1 MKIEQRIQEL
11 GITLPP
17 SPQPKA
23 KYIPVKQTGNLL
35 FVSGQLPTN
44 DKGEL
49 LYKGKLG
56 QELTLEQ
63 GQECAR
69 ACIINMLA
77 AVKGHVDDLDK
88 ISNIVKVQAFVAS
101 KTGFDQQHLVTNGA
115 SELLG
120 EIFQDNGTHARTAV
134 GINQL
139 PLDAPVEI
147 EAIIE
152 LK

>member
-1 MKIEQRIQEL
+1 MKIEQKILDL
-11 GITLPP
+11 GIQLPDTP
-17 SPQPKA
+17 KPKA
-23 KYIPVKQTGNLL
+23 KYIPTKQTGNLL

-44 DKGEL
+44 QQGEL

-77 AVKGHVDDLDK
+77 AVKGHIGDLDK
-88 ISNIVKVQAFVAS
+88 VKSIVKLQAFVAS

-120 EIFQDNGTHARTAV
+120 QIFEEQGTHARTAV

-147 EAIIE
+147 EAIFEIE
-152 LK
+152 

>member
-44 DKGEL
+44 GKGEL

-77 AVKGHVDDLDK
+77 AVKGHTGDLDK

-101 KTGFDQQHLVTNGA
+101 QTGFDQQHLVTNGA

>member
-1 MKIEQRIQEL
+1 MKIEQRIQDL

-63 GQECAR
+63 G
-69 ACIINMLA
+69 
-77 AVKGHVDDLDK
+77 
-88 ISNIVKVQAFVAS
+88 
-101 KTGFDQQHLVTNGA
+101 
-115 SELLG
+115 
-120 EIFQDNGTHARTAV
+120 
-134 GINQL
+134 
-139 PLDAPVEI
+139 
-147 EAIIE
+147 
-152 LK
+152 

>member
-1 MKIEQRIQEL
+1 MKIEQKLNEL
-11 GITLPP
+11 GIVLPD
-17 SPQPKA
+17 SPKPKA
-23 KYIPVKQTGNLL
+23 KYIPVKQVGNLL

-44 DKGEL
+44 SQGEL

-77 AVKGHVDDLDK
+77 AAKGHIGDLDK
-88 ISNIVKVQAFVAS
+88 VKSIIKLQAFVAS
-101 KTGFDQQHLVTNGA
+101 QTGFDQQHLVTNGA

-120 EIFQDNGTHARTAV
+120 ESFEDNGTHARTAV

-152 LK
+152 VE